1 MADTAQQSYIYAG
14 AAQWATEGATKQ
26 PGGLFRRAVGDD
38 HWQALSNGSP
48 AGAEVRAIAV
58 HPQDPRVVYAGTQ
71 HGPYRS
77 TDGGD
82 HWEKLGFPD
91 PGMIVWSILFHPQNP
106 QTMYLGTAPA
116 AVYRSDNGGD
126 TWHRLP
132 NAKQTE
138 RVDMGFATRLIRMT
152 ADPSHPDEI
161 YAGVEVGG
169 VMRSLDGGETWSD
182 CSEHLVKLA
191 EQQHLKSKIGS
202 DTEIEG
208 MMDTHAL
215 TMSAAQPGTVFLAV
229 RMGLF
234 RSTDRGMTWED
245 MQIGR
250 FSPLTYARDVQVA
263 PQNPR
268 VIYACLSPAARSR
281 DGSLYRSQ
289 DLGQTWQRFDHD
301 VKARSTMMTMAL
313 HHRDANQVYCATR
326 GGQVFG
332 TQDGGTTWQ
341 EYPLPDGVQDVYTLA
356 CA

>member
-1 MADTAQQSYIYAG
+1 MH
-14 AAQWATEGATKQ
+14 
-26 PGGLFRRAVGDD
+26 L
-38 HWQALSNGSP
+38 
-48 AGAEVRAIAV
+48 
-58 HPQDPRVVYAGTQ
+58 
-71 HGPYRS
+71 
-77 TDGGD
+77 
-82 HWEKLGFPD
+82 
-91 PGMIVWSILFHPQNP
+91 
-106 QTMYLGTAPA
+106 
-116 AVYRSDNGGD
+116 
-126 TWHRLP
+126 HRL
-132 NAKQTE
+132 
-138 RVDMGFATRLIRMT
+138 T

-182 CSEHLVKLA
+182 CSEHLVRLA
-191 EQQHLKSKIGS
+191 EQPHLKSKIGS

-234 RSTDRGMTWED
+234 RSADRGMTWED
-245 MQIGR
+245 MAIGR

-268 VIYACLSPAARSR
+268 VMYACLSPAARSR

-301 VKARSTMMTMAL
+301 VTARSTMMAVAL
-313 HHRDANQVYCATR
+313 HHRDPHQVYCTTR

-332 TQDGGTTWQ
+332 TQDGGTTWH
-341 EYPLPDGVQDVYTLA
+341 EYQLPDNGQDVYTVA